1 MALAIVGVDEEWE
14 DGMREIK
21 FRAWADGK
29 MFHQTVSCWWYFG
42 SWGYWSLNVGD
53 EPGEILCD
61 SLESEDPILMQF
73 TGLLDKFGKEI
84 YEGDVVDTDGYIFEV
99 GYITAVGTYITT
111 GMFKDSS
118 EIISNIYENPELI
131 R

>member
-1 MALAIVGVDEEWE
+1 
-14 DGMREIK
+14 MRKIK
-21 FRAWADGK
+21 FRAWDTFNK
-29 MFHQTVSCWWYFG
+29 LMCIVYHLEWIQ
-42 SWGYWSLNVGD
+42 
-53 EPGEILCD
+53 GEMWVDVIPNSGNSKRTLMVKQN
-61 SLESEDPILMQF
+61 PLMQY
-73 TGLLDKFGKEI
+73 TGLIDKNGKEI